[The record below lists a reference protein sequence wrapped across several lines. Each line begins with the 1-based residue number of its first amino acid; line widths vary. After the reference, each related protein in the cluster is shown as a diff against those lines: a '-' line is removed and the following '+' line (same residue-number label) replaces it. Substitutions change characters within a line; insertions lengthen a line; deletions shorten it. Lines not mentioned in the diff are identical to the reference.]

1 MSAARTT
8 IPRTLVVTNDFPP
21 RVGGVQQYV
30 WNVVANLPAKRIA
43 VLAPNWPGWKEHDAA
58 AKFPVHRWPAGF
70 LWPTADL
77 QARPG
82 QLRRQCLDR
91 FRNAVGFFDRSDTN
105 INLGGRL
112 GRNDV

>member
-1 MSAARTT
+1 MRAVADGTESVQCRNADRGCEVA
-8 IPRTLVVTNDFPP
+8 
-21 RVGGVQQYV
+21 VGG
-30 WNVVANLPAKRIA
+30 ASGGSFLEIDGHLSGD
-43 VLAPNWPGWKEHDAA
+43 LA
-58 AKFPVHRWPAGF
+58 RGF
-70 LWPTADL
+70 EEACSLRCPLHWRTIDGAADL